1 MNDAPAECVLWLD
14 AGDCILRPVPEVFE
28 IIRQQG
34 YFAVPN
40 YWPLEIEASEDACEG
55 CGVPPDF
62 RVGKTSLALGVFG
75 FMRGSVAEKVVKEC
89 LEVAL
94 TERYIRA
101 NKPWHRWE
109 QAILSLLMYRDIS
122 PLLLCD
128 GTTYLYEDLAAKFT
142 THAIWAARRYMHKK
156 DLRFFASCL
165 SGPVSRHLPRS
176 SHRANPWLKIAIQVK
191 IALNTVLRLLG
202 RQKDS
207 FDGVR

>member
-1 MNDAPAECVLWLD
+1 
-14 AGDCILRPVPEVFE
+14 
-28 IIRQQG
+28 
-34 YFAVPN
+34 
-40 YWPLEIEASEDACEG
+40 
-55 CGVPPDF
+55 
-62 RVGKTSLALGVFG
+62 
-75 FMRGSVAEKVVKEC
+75 
-89 LEVAL
+89 
-94 TERYIRA
+94 
-101 NKPWHRWE
+101 
-109 QAILSLLMYRDIS
+109 MYRDIS